1 MTALAPQGRVS
12 IEISRG
18 DRTAYVRLLTPE
30 LKALIERQNID
41 CSDIN
46 SMKWPL
52 FGLSKHATC
61 KLLLMQRDLM
71 DLLADDVGDWSDD
84 TYTQSNDGFRIWFI
98 VGSAL
103 ACERNAFNRMHI
115 ADIKPLMLSEYGK
128 PTYGEAFYIVTF
140 KCDRWAARGNRF
152 DTDYA
157 GSVLGQYWSR
167 SWDPAA
173 FVDSYQ
179 SADRPTVAQVVN
191 TMVTSRLN
199 QSSYWRMYRAGTD
212 SYDASTVTS
221 AAWSSAEGLRGIDTL
236 LNKPLTVVLDDI
248 AARSGVALLYK
259 PTGLPTAPGA
269 YQISAIDISAGNQ
282 RMVSFLNDYEGDI
295 QAGAL
300 MDIKDGTGAG
310 TLQDIAAIARIP
322 NVVAQPIRPA
332 KAIVGVR
339 KNRVADGTP
348 PDVFSQS
355 LLSSDTQGTGEF
367 ENPNLN
373 DPFSRTIQKSPIN
386 RVAQLG
392 YPNFGEAGAKYIS
405 ADNWD
410 AAERSDR
417 RNESVVTYGSPY
429 NSAETIANEVALRW
443 AGKYAAGICDI
454 WFRSWIMPRVDQSW
468 PGGSWLEFRLQTD
481 GQGFP
486 FPTTRIHGS
495 IDDPMLGPIA
505 DECQHDVE
513 GSGMVQTWRG
523 EDGRMRVHVGMPFG
537 IPCLIRIVGN
547 ESIGSN
553 VWQYT
558 AKIIRKPGSDT
569 SATTFKGGL
578 ETFLGLSNPEPQII
592 AYNLC
597 EANNNA
603 GFAGP
608 GYKLPLVQD
617 GFNVLPIGKDR
628 DDVLHDVVVQAMLYM
643 GSTGAAN
650 RVCAYF
656 CLHNAIDGE
665 CDTSAFVEPT
675 YDGGSFDGGA

>member
-1 MTALAPQGRVS
+1 MSAPQGRVA

-18 DRTAYVRLLTPE
+18 DRNAYARLLTPE
-30 LKALIERQNID
+30 LQQLIERQNID

-46 SMKWPL
+46 CMKWPL
-52 FGLSKHATC
+52 FGLSRHATC

-71 DLLADDVGDWSDD
+71 DLLASDVDDWDDD
-84 TYTQSNDGFRIWFI
+84 TYTASNDGFRIWFV
-98 VGSAL
+98 VGSKAS
-103 ACERNAFNRMHI
+103 CTRNAFLRMHI
-115 ADIKPLMLSEYGK
+115 AEIKPLMLSEYGK
-128 PTYGEAFYIVTF
+128 QNFGEAFYIVTF

-157 GSVLGQYWSR
+157 GSILGQYWSR
-167 SWDPAA
+167 SWDPSA

-179 SADRPTVAQVVN
+179 SADRPTVSQVVN

-212 SYDASTVTS
+212 AYDASTVTS
-221 AAWSSAEGLRGIDTL
+221 AAWASAEGLRGIDTML
-236 LNKPLTVVLDDI
+236 GKPLTVAIDDI
-248 AARSGVALLYK
+248 AARSGVAMLYVSAGI
-259 PTGLPTAPGA
+259 TNSPGI
-269 YQISAIDISAGNQ
+269 YKVSAIDISAGNQ
-282 RMVSFLNDYEGDI
+282 RMVSFLNQYKNDI
-295 QAGAL
+295 QAGSVL
-300 MDIKDGTGAG
+300 DIKDGTGAG
-310 TLQDIAAIARIP
+310 TLSEIAALARIP

-332 KAIVGVR
+332 KAIVGIR

-355 LLSSDTQGTGEF
+355 LTTADTQGVGEF
-367 ENPNLN
+367 ENPNLS
-373 DPFSRTIQKSPIN
+373 DPFNKTIQQSPIN

-392 YPNFGEAGAKYIS
+392 YPYFGEGGSCFIN

-410 AAERSDR
+410 NAERSER
-417 RNESVVTYGSPY
+417 RNQSVITYGSPY
-429 NSAETIANEVALRW
+429 SNAENIANEVALRW
-443 AGKYAAGICDI
+443 AGKYQSGVCDI
-454 WFRSWIMPRVDQSW
+454 WLRSWVMPTVEQTW
-468 PGGSWLEFRLQTD
+468 PGGSWIEFRLQTD

-486 FPTTRIHGS
+486 FPTTHIYGS
-495 IDDPMLGPIA
+495 IDDPLLGPVA
-505 DECQHDVE
+505 DDSQHDVE

-523 EDGRMRVHVGMPFG
+523 EDGRLRVHVGMPFG

-553 VWQYT
+553 VWRYT

-569 SATTFKGGL
+569 AATTFKGGL
-578 ETFLGLSNPEPQII
+578 ETFTGLTNPEPEIV

-597 EANNNA
+597 EANNT
-603 GFAGP
+603 GSFAGP

-628 DDVLHDVVVQAMLYM
+628 DDILHDVVVQAMLYM

-675 YDGGSFDGGA
+675 YDGGTYTGGV